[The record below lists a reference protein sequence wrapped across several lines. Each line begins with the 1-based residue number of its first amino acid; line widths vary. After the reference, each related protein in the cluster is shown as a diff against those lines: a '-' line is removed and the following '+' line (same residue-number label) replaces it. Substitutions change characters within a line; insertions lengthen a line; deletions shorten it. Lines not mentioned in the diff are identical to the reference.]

1 MRARIQQKRELNKTF
16 HLSELFE
23 VNAGRHN
30 CCRLFTH
37 RWFERHTIAATL
49 VRESRTTCALMCNHH
64 GGTMRFTMA
73 VVALALAIFAG
84 AGAVAAA
91 ATTHQAAVSAAPAIG
106 TPYD

>member
-1 MRARIQQKRELNKTF
+1 MRARIQQKRELNKAF

-37 RWFERHTIAATL
+37 RWFERHAIAATL
-49 VRESRTTCALMCNHH
+49 VRESRTTCVLMCNHH

-73 VVALALAIFAG
+73 VVALALAVFAG
-84 AGAVAAA
+84 AGAVVSA
-91 ATTHQAAVSAAPAIG
+91 ATTHQPTVAAAPAIG
-106 TPYD
+106 QPYD

>member
-1 MRARIQQKRELNKTF
+1 
-16 HLSELFE
+16 
-23 VNAGRHN
+23 
-30 CCRLFTH
+30 
-37 RWFERHTIAATL
+37 
-49 VRESRTTCALMCNHH
+49 
-64 GGTMRFTMA
+64 MRFTMA